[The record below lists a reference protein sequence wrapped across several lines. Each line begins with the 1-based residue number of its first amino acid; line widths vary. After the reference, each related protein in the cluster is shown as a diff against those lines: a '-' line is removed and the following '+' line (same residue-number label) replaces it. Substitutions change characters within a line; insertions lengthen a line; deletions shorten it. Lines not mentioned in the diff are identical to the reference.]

1 MRKSRAVVYAK
12 DSEKIS
18 DCLALMGAG
27 KAVLAFNSLLA
38 ERQMSEH
45 LNRQQNCDMHN
56 IDKQIDT
63 GLRQCEFLRALEPD
77 DLSPVLRETAA
88 ARLAHPDFSY
98 EQLAQ
103 ATGVSKSGLKNRLRR
118 LREIYEKANKG
129 G

>member
-1 MRKSRAVVYAK
+1 MTE
-12 DSEKIS
+12 EKE
-18 DCLALMGAG
+18 
-27 KAVLAFNSLLA
+27 K
-38 ERQMSEH
+38 H
-45 LNRQQNCDMHN
+45 P
-56 IDKQIDT
+56 T
-63 GLRQCEFLRALEPD
+63 
-77 DLSPVLRETAA
+77 A